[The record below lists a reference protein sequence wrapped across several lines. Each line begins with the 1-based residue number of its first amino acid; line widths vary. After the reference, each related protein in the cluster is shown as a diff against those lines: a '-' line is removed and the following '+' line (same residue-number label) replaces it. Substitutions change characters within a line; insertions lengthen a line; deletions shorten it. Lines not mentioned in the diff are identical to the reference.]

1 MYSRRMSEQPHG
13 YNPSVVGDI
22 AQLPQD
28 FLGADPNLLAASAN
42 RMRSMADLQ
51 QGLHHLN
58 DNFVLAATAS
68 YTRTWEQPDSI
79 RHVNRGLALSQL
91 LLEESSSDFLTQAED
106 YFINTVKLEPPDE
119 VTKATGDL
127 YKGAR
132 EQLEEARRCAVLSE
146 TWQLSPEEAAHNENN
161 YRDQVD
167 TVLASAGLSGYF
179 ESAVSGLNGVGLEE
193 PTSTMDAKFGAA
205 HFALAVG
212 ALNAR

>member
-1 MYSRRMSEQPHG
+1 MSEQSHG

-28 FLGADPNLLAASAN
+28 FLGIDPNLIAASAN
-42 RMRSMADLQ
+42 HMRSMADLQ
-51 QGLHHLN
+51 QGRDHLN
-58 DNFVLAATAS
+58 DNVVLAATAS
-68 YTRTWEQPDSI
+68 YTRTWEQTDSI

-91 LLEESSSDFLTQAED
+91 LLEESSSSFVAQAED

-119 VTKATGDL
+119 ASKSLGDL

-132 EQLEEARRCAVLSE
+132 RQLEEARRCAVLSE
-146 TWQLSPEEAAHNENN
+146 TWQLSPEEAAHNEDD

-167 TVLASAGLSGYF
+167 AVLASAGLSGYF
-179 ESAVSGLNGVGLEE
+179 ELAVSGLNGVGLEE
-193 PTSTMDAKFGAA
+193 PTSLLDAKFGAA